1 MLNSKVI
8 IIAGCTASGKSDIA
22 LRLAKDIDGVIIN
35 GDSRQ
40 IYKEMNI
47 GTAKPIPDKTENNV
61 MYIQNIP
68 HYLYSYVSVKDS
80 YSIYNYQ
87 KDVFEI
93 IKNLPKEKT
102 PIIVG
107 GTGLYIDSV
116 VFNYKLEKNQIN
128 NYENLSTLNIYQL
141 QKILGEEKL
150 KELNLSDRNNPR
162 RLIRILQRKN
172 NIPKKGKPLVNIYFV
187 IDKPVDELKKNISK
201 RVDTMILNGLID
213 ENKEIRKNNLQEYHA
228 LKSIGYQEFD
238 GYFEGNKSLDDVKEE
253 IINHTNQYSKR
264 QRTWFRRNKSSI
276 FVNDYKI
283 ILEKSKEFIS
293 KSPRHY

>member
-1 MLNSKVI
+1 MLNFKVI

-87 KDVFEI
+87 KDVLEI

-162 RLIRILQRKN
+162 RLIRMLQKKN
-172 NIPKKGKPLVNIYFV
+172 NISKKGKPLENIYFV
-187 IDKPVDELKKNISK
+187 IDKPVDELKKNILK

-283 ILEKSKEFIS
+283 ILKKSKEFIS
-293 KSPRHY
+293 KSPLHY